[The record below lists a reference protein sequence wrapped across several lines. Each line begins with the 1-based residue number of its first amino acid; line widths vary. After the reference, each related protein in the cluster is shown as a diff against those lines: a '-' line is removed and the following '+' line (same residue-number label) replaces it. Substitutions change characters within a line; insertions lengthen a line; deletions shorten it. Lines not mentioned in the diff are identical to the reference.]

1 MRNNTILILTNSEDA
16 TSDYLEAYLKDA
28 QLHVVRFNTDV
39 DLYSTDLT
47 FSSDGQKISWLS
59 ASLQPTEI
67 SSVIFRRPKSFK
79 PAVDG
84 SHFHRS
90 HAADEWAEAWEGFLA
105 QVPLRKW
112 INHPSR
118 NFSSSH
124 KIDQLI
130 KASNSG
136 FRVPESLVTNN
147 QQKALDFFHAQK
159 NGVVIKP
166 LASGFIERTD
176 PKEDTIIYTVE
187 LDETSL
193 PFLQNL
199 KTCPVLFQ
207 EKIRKNLDVRVTVL
221 DEKMVAIGLK
231 GVDRNGYQRLDIRR
245 DHMVG
250 VEYIPLAVPGRIQ
263 NAIYEIMMQYELRF
277 AALDF
282 AIDDQG
288 EWVFFEV
295 NPNGQ
300 WAWLDLEGAASIAKI
315 FVNSLTSQ

>member
-1 MRNNTILILTNSEDA
+1 MTNSEDA
-16 TSDYLEAYLKDA
+16 TSDYLETYLKDA
-28 QLHVVRFNTDV
+28 QLDVVRFNTDV
-39 DLYSTDLT
+39 DLYSTDFT
-47 FSSDGQKISWLS
+47 FSNEGQKVSWLS
-59 ASLQPTEI
+59 ASLQPCEI
-67 SSVIFRRPKSFK
+67 SSVIFRRPKAFK

-84 SHFHRS
+84 SRFHRS

-105 QVPLRKW
+105 QIPLRKW

-130 KASNSG
+130 KASYSG
-136 FRVPESLVTNN
+136 FRIPESLVTNN
-147 QQKALDFFHAQK
+147 QQKALEFFHAQT

-176 PKEDTIIYTVE
+176 PTKDTVIYTVE
-187 LDETSL
+187 LDEKSL
-193 PFLQNL
+193 PLLQNL

-207 EKIRKNLDVRVTVL
+207 EKIRKYLDVRVTVL
-221 DEKMVAIGLK
+221 DDKIVAIGLK
-231 GVDRNGYQRLDIRR
+231 GLDRDGTQRLDIRR
-245 DHMVG
+245 NNMIG
-250 VEYIPLAVPGRIQ
+250 VEYIPLTVPDRIQ
-263 NAIYEIMMQYELRF
+263 DAIYGIMMQYELRF

-300 WAWLDLEGAASIAKI
+300 WAWLDLEGAASIATI
-315 FVNSLTSQ
+315 FVNSLRSQ